1 MKTLISI
8 LSGKGGVGKSQIS
21 VSIAQS
27 LNQEYSIKCFDNDSQ
42 VPTLS
47 KYKSL
52 NAKHIMIYDIDE
64 DGEIKPET
72 LDITRLDEISSEI
85 EYGRNEIVLVDNG
98 AASLNPF
105 LSAFS
110 VEAIEML
117 YQEITDVNFIVV
129 IPVTADETTHKSA
142 LEILNRY
149 SVLAKYIIIENYH
162 FGRFDFYNTP
172 IGKIFQSNRSVIIN
186 VKLERHTDSFL
197 KMHEKMRDLNLTK
210 EEALNSKDFQLI
222 EKSRIRIMKRDFDDV
237 FLTIVNSLI
246 NNTKEK

>member
-27 LNQEYSIKCFDNDSQ
+27 LKQEYSIKCFDNDSQ

-52 NAKHIMIYDIDE
+52 NAKHIMIYDIDQ
-64 DGEIKPET
+64 DGEILPET
-72 LDITRLDEISSEI
+72 LDITKLDEIAFEI
-85 EYGRNEIVLVDNG
+85 ENGNNEIVLVDNG
-98 AASLNPF
+98 AASFNPF

-117 YQEITDVNFIVV
+117 YQEISNFNFIVV
-129 IPVTADETTHKSA
+129 IPVTADITTHKSA
-142 LEILNRY
+142 LEILTRY
-149 SVLAKYIIIENYH
+149 SILAKYIIVENYH
-162 FGRFDFYNTP
+162 FGIFDFLNTP
-172 IGKIFQSNRSVIIN
+172 IGKLFESNRSVIIN
-186 VKLERHTDSFL
+186 VKLQRYTDSFL

-210 EEALNSKDFQLI
+210 EEALDSKTFQLI
-222 EKSRIRIMKRDFDDV
+222 EKSRIRKMKKDFDDV
-237 FLTIVNSLI
+237 FLTIIDNLI
-246 NNTKEK
+246 CDSEK

>member
-27 LNQEYSIKCFDNDSQ
+27 LKQEYSIKCFDNDSQ

-52 NAKHIMIYDIDE
+52 NAKHIMIYDIDQ
-64 DGEIKPET
+64 DGEILPET
-72 LDITRLDEISSEI
+72 LDITKLDEIAFEI
-85 EYGRNEIVLVDNG
+85 ENGNNEIVLVDNG
-98 AASLNPF
+98 AASFNPF

-117 YQEITDVNFIVV
+117 YQEISNFNFIVV
-129 IPVTADETTHKSA
+129 IPVTADITTHKSA
-142 LEILNRY
+142 FEILTRY
-149 SVLAKYIIIENYH
+149 SILAKYIIVENYH
-162 FGRFDFYNTP
+162 FGIFDFFNTP
-172 IGKIFQSNRSVIIN
+172 IGKLFESNRSVIIN
-186 VKLERHTDSFL
+186 VKLQRYTDSFL

-210 EEALNSKDFQLI
+210 EEALDSKTFQLI
-222 EKSRIRIMKRDFDDV
+222 EKSRIRKMKKDFDDV
-237 FLTIVNSLI
+237 FLTIIDNLI
-246 NNTKEK
+246 CDSEK

>member
-27 LNQEYSIKCFDNDSQ
+27 LKQEYSIKCFDNDSQ

-52 NAKHIMIYDIDE
+52 NAKHLMIYDIDQ
-64 DGEIKPET
+64 DGEILPET
-72 LDITRLDEISSEI
+72 LDITKLDEIALEI
-85 EYGRNEIVLVDNG
+85 ENGNNEIVLVDNG
-98 AASLNPF
+98 SSSFNPF

-117 YQEITDVNFIVV
+117 YQEISNFNFIVV
-129 IPVTADETTHKSA
+129 IPVTADITTHKSA
-142 LEILNRY
+142 FEILTRY
-149 SVLAKYIIIENYH
+149 SILARYIIVENFH
-162 FGRFDFYNTP
+162 FGTFNFFNTP
-172 IGKIFQSNRSVIIN
+172 IGKLFESNRSVIIN
-186 VKLERHTDSFL
+186 VKLQRYTDSFL

-210 EEALNSKDFQLI
+210 EEALDSKTFQLI
-222 EKSRIRIMKRDFDDV
+222 EKSRIRKMKKDFDDV
-237 FLTIVNSLI
+237 FLTIIDNLI
-246 NNTKEK
+246 CDSEK

>member
-1 MKTLISI
+1 MKTLITI

-27 LNQEYSIKCFDNDSQ
+27 LKQEYSIKCFDNDSQ

-52 NAKHIMIYDIDE
+52 NAKHLMIYDIDE

-72 LDITRLDEISSEI
+72 LDITRLDEISAEI

-98 AASLNPF
+98 SSSFNPF

-117 YQEITDVNFIVV
+117 YEEIANFNFIVV

-142 LEILNRY
+142 LEILTRY
-149 SVLAKYIIIENYH
+149 STLAKYIIIENYH

-172 IGKIFQSNRSVIIN
+172 IGKIFQANRSVIIN

-197 KMHEKMRDLNLTK
+197 KMHERMRDLNLTK
-210 EEALNSKDFQLI
+210 EEALNLKDFQLI

-237 FLTIVNSLI
+237 FLTIVNSLV
-246 NNTKEK
+246 NNIEEK